1 MPGARER
8 TIVRAAIRAR
18 ANRLFVRFPLF
29 GQTGYDLLRVT
40 GIDRSTHGT
49 RRFFEKLARQG
60 FDPRIIV
67 DVGAN
72 YGGWSRV
79 VKSVFKDARFFLIE
93 PQEEMRP
100 FLDRFCRQTP
110 GSKWFLAG
118 AGAASG
124 ELSLT
129 IWDDLQGSAF
139 LSPEIQAMTPYKRQR
154 PVPIVT
160 LDGLVATGEFPV
172 PDLIKID
179 VQGFELEV
187 LRGSFGCLGKS
198 ELLIVETFFVH
209 PLGERPSFYRTVE
222 LMEAYGYRIYDLVD
236 LKYFAGDGALGQ
248 VDICFVREGSPLR
261 AAR

>member
-1 MPGARER
+1 M
-8 TIVRAAIRAR
+8 RAAVRTWV
-18 ANRLFVRFPLF
+18 NRLFVQYPHL
-29 GQTGYDLLRVT
+29 GQTGYDLLRVI
-40 GIDRSTHGT
+40 GIDRSTQGT
-49 RRFFEKLARQG
+49 KQFFKKLARRG

-72 YGGWSRV
+72 YGGWSRAA
-79 VKSVFKDARFFLIE
+79 KSVFKDARFFLIE

-110 GSKWFLAG
+110 GSKWFFAG

-129 IWDDLQGSAF
+129 IWHDLQGSAF
-139 LSPEIQAMTPYKRQR
+139 LSTEIHAMTPYKRQR
-154 PVPIVT
+154 LIPIVT
-160 LDGLVATGEFPV
+160 LDGLIAAGEFPV

-187 LRGSFGCLGKS
+187 LRGSLGCLGRS
-198 ELLIVETFFVH
+198 ELLVVETSFFH
-209 PLGERPSFYRTVE
+209 PLGERPSYYRVVE
-222 LMEAYGYRIYDLVD
+222 LMEAYGYRIFDLVN
-236 LKYFAGDGALGQ
+236 LKYRPGDGALGQ
-248 VDICFVREGSPLR
+248 ADICFVREESLLR

>member
-1 MPGARER
+1 MRAA
-8 TIVRAAIRAR
+8 VRAW
-18 ANRLFVRFPLF
+18 ANRFFVRFPHL

-49 RRFFEKLARQG
+49 RRFFKKLARQG

-79 VKSVFKDARFFLIE
+79 VKSVFKDARFYLIE

-110 GSKWFLAG
+110 DSKYFLAG
-118 AGAASG
+118 AGSVSG

-139 LSPEIQAMTPYKRQR
+139 LSPDIHARGPYRRQR
-154 PVPIVT
+154 PIPIVT
-160 LDGLVATGEFPV
+160 LDGLIAAGEFPV

-187 LRGSFGCLGKS
+187 LRGSIGCLGKS
-198 ELLIVETFFVH
+198 DLLIIETSFFH
-209 PLGERPSFYRTVE
+209 PLGERPTFNRTIE
-222 LMEAYGYRIYDLVD
+222 LMEAYGYRIYDLVG
-236 LKYFAGDGALGQ
+236 LKYYSGDGALGQ
-248 VDICFVREGSPLR
+248 VDICFVREGSPLT

>member
-1 MPGARER
+1 MRAA
-8 TIVRAAIRAR
+8 VRAWV
-18 ANRLFVRFPLF
+18 NQLFVQYPHL
-29 GQTGYDLLRVT
+29 GQAGYDLLRVI

-49 RRFFEKLARQG
+49 KHFFNKLARQG
-60 FDPRIIV
+60 FDPHIIV

-79 VKSVFKDARFFLIE
+79 AKSVFKDARFFLIE
-93 PQEEMRP
+93 PQAEMRP

-110 GSKWFLAG
+110 GSKWYLAG
-118 AGAASG
+118 AGAEIG

-139 LSPEIQAMTPYKRQR
+139 LHPDIHAMTPYQQQR
-154 PVPIVT
+154 LVPIVT
-160 LDGLVATGEFPV
+160 LDGLIAAGEFPI

-187 LRGSFGCLGKS
+187 LRGSLGCLGKS
-198 ELLIVETFFVH
+198 DLLVVEVSFFH
-209 PLGERPSFYRTVE
+209 PLGERPSYYRVVE
-222 LMEAYGYRIYDLVD
+222 LMEAYGYLIYDLVD
-236 LKYFAGDGALGQ
+236 LKYYSGEGALGQ
-248 VDICFVREGSPLR
+248 ADICFVRDGSSLR

>member
-1 MPGARER
+1 MRAA
-8 TIVRAAIRAR
+8 VRAWV
-18 ANRLFVRFPLF
+18 NHFFVQYPQL
-29 GQTGYDLLRVT
+29 GQTGYDLLRVL

-49 RRFFEKLARQG
+49 RRFFENLVRQG

-110 GSKWFLAG
+110 GSKWYLAG
-118 AGAASG
+118 AGAVSG

-139 LSPEIQAMTPYKRQR
+139 LSPEVHAMGPYKRQR
-154 PVPIVT
+154 PIPIVT
-160 LDGLVATGEFPV
+160 LDGLIAAGEFPV

-179 VQGFELEV
+179 VQGFELDV
-187 LRGSFGCLGKS
+187 LRGSFGCLSKS
-198 ELLIVETFFVH
+198 DLLIIETSFFH

-222 LMEAYGYRIYDLVD
+222 LMEAYGYRIFDLVG
-236 LKYFAGDGALGQ
+236 LKYFSRDGALGQ
-248 VDICFVREGSPLR
+248 VDICFVRDGSSLK
-261 AAR
+261 AAC